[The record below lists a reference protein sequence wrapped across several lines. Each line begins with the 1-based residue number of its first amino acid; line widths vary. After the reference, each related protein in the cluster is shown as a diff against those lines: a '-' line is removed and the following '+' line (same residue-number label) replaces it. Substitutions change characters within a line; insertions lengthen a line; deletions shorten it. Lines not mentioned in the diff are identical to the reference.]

1 MHAGYRPS
9 KWQAAAGQGLIGVCV
24 TFPPLPE
31 GRSGGGFPSFT
42 RGGLGGDL
50 SPLTKTAPAT
60 VWRAAARRP
69 GGPRRGF
76 TLVELMLVILI
87 MLAVTVI
94 TVAMLTPAM
103 RGRRLREAARQVNVF
118 LNAARNRAIQTGRPW
133 GVVIERQPGFPSA
146 SVLLHLCETPPVYAG
161 DSQAAALKLT
171 TLGVDPQSGVA
182 TVGATVSWGQISP
195 ALIRPGDVAWLNYQ
209 GEGYTITFVNDS
221 DGDGYF
227 DSFNL
232 VDSDMDGWY
241 DVPPQVGSFP
251 LLLQVRL
258 RPGSSP
264 SALPWPVADPPHGY
278 FPLSNPV
285 DFQIKR
291 QPSRSSSAAMQLPE
305 GTCIDLGG
313 LNVQGNVVPTSG
325 MDEGDLGTFRPRP
338 PNPTGSPPV
347 LEDVSPIVILFSPN
361 GGVERVYSWDPPHFT
376 SWSGRPVLGPV
387 YLLIGYRD
395 KVNGDATRPPG
406 DRTNL
411 EDLNS
416 LWVVISPRTGL
427 VMTAENSRMQNPY
440 DVWNAR
446 RRAREAAGMEGR

>member
-1 MHAGYRPS
+1 MLAALTRTALQSNIGSAVVSSEDSLALAGALPQRFLS
-9 KWQAAAGQGLIGVCV
+9 SLVV
-24 TFPPLPE
+24 T
-31 GRSGGGFPSFT
+31 
-42 RGGLGGDL
+42 
-50 SPLTKTAPAT
+50 
-60 VWRAAARRP
+60 RRVAKRVRRT
-69 GGPRRGF
+69 RRGF

-146 SVLLHLCETPPVYAG
+146 SVVLHLCETPPIYAG
-161 DSQAAALKLT
+161 NSHSAALRLA
-171 TLGVDPQSGVA
+171 TLGVDPQTGVA
-182 TVGATVSWGQISP
+182 TVGATVTWGEIS
-195 ALIRPGDVAWLNYQ
+195 AGLIRPGDVVWLNYQ
-209 GEGYTITFVNDS
+209 GEGYTITLVDDS

-227 DSFNL
+227 DNGNL
-232 VDSDMDGWY
+232 VDSDLDGWY
-241 DVPPQVGSFP
+241 DVPTQAGSFP
-251 LLLQVRL
+251 LVLQVRL
-258 RPGSSP
+258 RPGSTP
-264 SALPWPVADPPHGY
+264 SALPWPVADPPNNS
-278 FPLSNPV
+278 FPLSKPV
-285 DFQIKR
+285 AFQIKR
-291 QPSRSSSAAMQLPE
+291 QPARSSSDTTQLPE

-313 LNVQGNVVPTSG
+313 LDSQGNLVPTSG
-325 MDEGDLGTFRPRP
+325 LDEADLGTFRPRP
-338 PNPTGSPPV
+338 ANPSASPPV

-361 GGVERVYSWDPPHFT
+361 GSVERVYSWDPPNFT
-376 SWSGRPVLGPV
+376 SWSGRPLLSPI

-427 VMTAENSRMQNPY
+427 VVTAQNNGPQQNPY

-446 RRAREAAGMEGR
+446 RRAREMAGIGGR